1 MSTMSESV
9 PDKFL
14 PLSEPCLEGNEWKY
28 VKECLDSGWIS
39 SVGAFVTKFEKS
51 IADYVGA
58 HHAVATVNGTSAL
71 HTALLIAG
79 VEPGDEVLV
88 STLTFIAS
96 VNAIRYVGAHP
107 ILIDAEPQFWQMDS
121 RLVSEFFQSQCIG
134 KDGELRNRSTGRR
147 IKAIMPVHVLGH
159 PVDLDAIVLE
169 ASKYNVRVVE
179 DAAESLGASYKGRNV
194 GSTADLVCF
203 SFNGNKTITCGGG
216 GMIVTNSKR
225 DADRARYLTTQA
237 KDDAVEYIHNEIG
250 YNYRMTNV
258 LAAIGLAQL
267 ERLEIYVERRRSIAQ
282 YYKNH
287 LNLPGFRWH
296 TDAQEVR
303 STNWLSTVLLEPAQA
318 GISAVSLRD
327 RLAAARIQTRRLWQP
342 MHISPTHS
350 RCQSVINGTAEKLFE
365 NALSFP
371 SSPSLTVGDLVRICA
386 QVKEIVST
394 IHCQGSCTGQ
404 KTG

>member
-1 MSTMSESV
+1 MSTTSESV
-9 PDKFL
+9 PDRFL
-14 PLSEPCLEGNEWKY
+14 PLSEPCLQGNEWKY

-39 SVGAFVTKFEKS
+39 SVGAFVTKFEQS

-107 ILIDAEPQFWQMDS
+107 VLIDAEPRFWQMDS
-121 RLVSEFFQSQCIG
+121 SLVGDFFRSQCIW

-159 PVDLDAIVLE
+159 PVDLDEIVLE

-179 DAAESLGASYKGRNV
+179 DAAESLGASYKGRKV
-194 GSTADLVCF
+194 GSSADLVCF

-216 GMIVTNSKR
+216 GMIVTNSAT
-225 DADRARYLTTQA
+225 DAARARYLTTQA
-237 KDDAVEYIHNEIG
+237 KDDAVEYIHNEVG

-267 ERLEIYVERRRSIAQ
+267 ERLDFYVDRRRSIADH
-282 YYKNH
+282 YRTH
-287 LNLPGFRWH
+287 LNLPGFLWH
-296 TDAQEVR
+296 TD
-303 STNWLSTVLLEPAQA
+303 STDASSTSWLSTALLDPAVM
-318 GISAVSLRD
+318 GLSAVSLRD
-327 RLAAARIQTRRLWQP
+327 RLTAAGIQTRRLWQP
-342 MHISPTHS
+342 MHLSPAHAS
-350 RCQSVINGTAEKLFE
+350 CQSILNGTADRLFE

-371 SSPSLTVGDLVRICA
+371 STPSLTDSDLDRICRRVREA
-386 QVKEIVST
+386 VVMVASETSLKLRSVA
-394 IHCQGSCTGQ
+394 
-404 KTG
+404 